1 MIISVAEARELMGR
15 TNKKYSDS
23 QIEEVVNIFEFM
35 ADMAIDCYLIKRKK
49 KNGGEKENDNQL
61 SS

>member
-1 MIISVAEARELMGR
+1 MIISIVEARELMG
-15 TNKKYSDS
+15 KSSSKYSDN
-23 QIEEVVNIFEFM
+23 QIEEVINIFEFM